1 MARYYELVKT
11 VSKING
17 WVESYTQ
24 LWVEDRALQHLGF
37 SLDEEPDDF
46 APVLAEEIRLLR
58 RLISDSGYDLLSE
71 PLWCRPGAHIV
82 PSKRRRER
90 VKIS

>member
-11 VSKING
+11 VSRING

-24 LWVEDRALQHLGF
+24 LWVEDRALVRLGKT
-37 SLDEEPDDF
+37 LDEEPDDF
-46 APVLAEEIRLLR
+46 APVLAEEIRILR
-58 RLISDSGYDLLSE
+58 GLISNSGYDPLLE

-82 PSKRRRER
+82 PSKRRER
-90 VKIS
+90 VKKF